1 MPAVKPRPC
10 SGGDGNFVR
19 LNLSGKR
26 RKFLNKKGKFGG
38 KRYKRGKF
46 KPQHEREGEEKDI
59 GELKQR
65 GGCKVREIDC
75 AVVEEAAAAALDE
88 PSEENLVKI
97 LKLVY
102 GYDCF
107 RDGQVDAIKM
117 VLGGKSGVVVL
128 PTGAG
133 KSLCYQLP
141 ALILPGITLVVSP
154 LVALMIDQL
163 RQLPYVI
170 RGGLL
175 SSTQVCSFYLV
186 HCLFI
191 GSVCLSFSVTF
202 IGETERM

>member
-1 MPAVKPRPC
+1 
-10 SGGDGNFVR
+10 
-19 LNLSGKR
+19 
-26 RKFLNKKGKFGG
+26 
-38 KRYKRGKF
+38 
-46 KPQHEREGEEKDI
+46 
-59 GELKQR
+59 
-65 GGCKVREIDC
+65 
-75 AVVEEAAAAALDE
+75 VEEAAAAALDE

-107 RDGQVDAIKM
+107 RDGQVEAIKM
-117 VLGGKSGVVVL
+117 VLAGKSGAVVL

-154 LVALMIDQL
+154 LVALMTDQL

-175 SSTQVCSFYLV
+175 SSTQVCYTFYLV
-186 HCLFI
+186 QCWLI
-191 GSVCLSFSVTF
+191 DSVCLSF
-202 IGETERM
+202 